1 MIIFGMNHYTA
12 IRFLLKLLR
21 LMSVGGCG
29 SRSLVMFLPNLGCL
43 YIFFKYE
50 GNVGQE
56 VVFDSRALKWYNGG
70 VLKEVRHAN
79 DDER

>member
-1 MIIFGMNHYTA
+1 MSHYTA

-29 SRSLVMFLPNLGCL
+29 SRFLVIFCQTLVAF
-43 YIFFKYE
+43 IFFKYE

-56 VVFDSRALKWYNGG
+56 VVLDSRALKWYNGG
-70 VLKEVRHAN
+70 V
-79 DDER
+79 